1 MLLARQRVED
11 YSHLTNENKLLSLLG
26 GEVSQ
31 TSHLNL
37 KSANTIVQD
46 EDGKKIDNNKVFEK
60 YFIVT
65 PKNPR
70 YDTVRKCIT
79 HDLPEFGFKPGLKE
93 RPKYPNFT
101 AQPKINEEL
110 YLIKDPN
117 HPIYR
122 PHNDLF
128 PTARAEYKREAL
140 LHEYR
145 LKKPITKNTEEGCKE
160 LVTRRYGKSC
170 YHIDFSKGTVA
181 KTIKSNKAQPEVL
194 LYNTYEDRDK
204 KMTNECLKADD
215 LHKINKDVQGI
226 HPCYTGISYKTN
238 SCQRM
243 LAEDEKEEK
252 SYAKIKTPYSHEHYK
267 FINHPMAESSK
278 YSVKKMLE
286 KNLIVAYNKMN
297 NAKHDIEEVPRSVGE
312 TELMRRIRRNKISP
326 PSYKQ
331 PKLTTKVYKPQ
342 LTSKVDHVEWDGEI
356 PRYTRVP
363 TTQQYLNKLSYNRP
377 MRKGSSFELN
387 MVRRRTLANEYI
399 KSDIQNFQ
407 ENYSKKNYHDNFV
420 QKFEKLRVQPVTETQ
435 KQELKLDQK
444 QRRKTMREKK
454 REHKQPKT
462 IHFDMDL

>member
-11 YSHLTNENKLLSLLG
+11 YSHLTNENKFLPLLE
-26 GEVSQ
+26 GEISQ

-46 EDGKKIDNNKVFEK
+46 EDGNRVNNNKVLEK
-60 YFIVT
+60 YFIVS

-110 YLIKDPN
+110 YLVKDPN

-145 LKKPITKNTEEGCKE
+145 LTTPITKNTEEGCKE
-160 LVTRRYGKSC
+160 LVKERYGKTS
-170 YHIDFSKGTVA
+170 YLIDFSKGKIA
-181 KTIKSNKAQPEVL
+181 NTIKSNKAQPEIL
-194 LYNTYEDRDK
+194 LYNTYEERDK
-204 KMTNECLKADD
+204 KMTNVCLEADD
-215 LHKINKDVQGI
+215 LKKINKDVQGI
-226 HPCYTGISYKTN
+226 HPCYTGLSYKSN
-238 SCQRM
+238 SNHRM

-252 SYAKIKTPYSHEHYK
+252 SYAKIKTPYSHENYH
-267 FINHPMAESSK
+267 FINHPMAESSN
-278 YSVKKMLE
+278 YSAKKILD

-312 TELMRRIRRNKISP
+312 TELMRRIRRKKSYS
-326 PSYKQ
+326 PSYQQ
-331 PKLTTKVYKPQ
+331 PKLTKKAFNPQ
-342 LTSKVDHVEWDGEI
+342 LTSKVEHVEWDGEI
-356 PRYTRVP
+356 PKYTSVP

-399 KSDIQNFQ
+399 KSDLQSIQ
-407 ENYSKKNYHDNFV
+407 ENHLKKNYRDNFV
-420 QKFEKLRVQPVTETQ
+420 QNFEKLRVQPMTEKQ
-435 KQELKLDQK
+435 KQQLKLDQK
-444 QRRKTMREKK
+444 QRRKTMRERK
-454 REHKQPKT
+454 REQPRSVS
-462 IHFDMDL
+462 FGMDL